1 MKQYYYFFT
10 NGKLRRKDRSLFF
23 LFGEQENSEPDESQ
37 FPLENSLVIKSQT
50 DVNQNSS
57 EDDSDKNNKMH
68 IPIETVESIFC
79 FSEITFTR
87 AVLSFLGKLNVP
99 VFIYDYYGNYCGTY
113 YPKCEVISGERLLNQ
128 VRHHLDAK
136 LRLEIAREV
145 VCASIKNMDSTLTYY
160 ENREIELKSE
170 IEQIKK
176 MYEDAESST
185 GIKRLMGAEG
195 YARHNYYDAWKKIL
209 ADKNFDGRNSNPPLD
224 PINAIIS
231 FLYSLLY
238 NICTNE
244 CYRIGLNPA
253 ISYVHELG
261 ENRNSLALDIADI
274 FKPIISDRVA
284 FSLLNKGQI
293 NEAEHTRSEAGG
305 VYLNETGIKIVA
317 RKFDE
322 KLRSTFYHRELK
334 RHISHRQL
342 IQHEVYKLLAHI
354 SGEKPLKCFRAWW

>member
-10 NGKLRRKDRSLFF
+10 NGKLRKKDHSLFF
-23 LFGEQENSEPDESQ
+23 LIGEHQASEIDESQ
-37 FPLENSLVIKSQT
+37 FPLENSLIIKSQELP
-50 DVNQNSS
+50 NNESN
-57 EDDSDKNNKMH
+57 DSKLH

-113 YPKCEVISGERLLNQ
+113 YPKCEIISGERLVNQ
-128 VRHHLDAK
+128 VKHNLDPE
-136 LRLEIAREV
+136 LRLEIAREM

-160 ENREIELKSE
+160 QNRNIELEKEIEA
-170 IEQIKK
+170 IRN
-176 MYEDAESST
+176 MYQDAETST

-195 YARHNYYDAWKKIL
+195 YAKLNYYNAWKKIL
-209 ADKNFDGRNSNPPLD
+209 VDKNFEGRNSNPPLD
-224 PINAIIS
+224 PVNAIIS

-238 NICTNE
+238 NICANE

-261 ENRNSLALDIADI
+261 ESRNSLALDIADI

-284 FSLLNKGQI
+284 FALLNTDQI
-293 NEAEHTRSEAGG
+293 KEEAHTRREGEG
-305 VYLNETGIKIVA
+305 VYLNEDGIKIVA
-317 RKFDE
+317 KKFDE
-322 KLRSTFYHRELK
+322 KLRGTFYHRELK
-334 RHISHRQL
+334 RHISYRQL
-342 IQHEVYKLLAHI
+342 IQHEVYKLLGHLK
-354 SGEKPLKCFRAWW
+354 GEKPLKCFRSWW